1 LKQRSAQISIK
12 RNFSQ
17 MSTDKYQ
24 VKPLRT
30 YIKDLSAKLPA
41 PGGGSAS
48 ALTGCLGAALINMVL
63 NFTVGKEKYRA
74 YEGRLKQAL
83 RRNAGIQS
91 RLLKLV
97 DEDARAYRSGNAKE
111 SLKVPY
117 EVCKLCLEALSS
129 CPRLIKITNRNLI
142 TDIADAA
149 VLLEAAL
156 SGAYYNVLI
165 NLKYLPDTRG
175 NKKILNELNAMKR
188 EAGKLRDRTEEQI
201 GKLIR
206 R

>member
-1 LKQRSAQISIK
+1 MRMYKNNSIK
-12 RNFSQ
+12 KY
-17 MSTDKYQ
+17 TD
-24 VKPLRT
+24 
-30 YIKDLSAKLPA
+30 DLSAKQPA

-63 NFTVGKEKYRA
+63 NFTIGKEKYRA

-83 RRNAGIQS
+83 KRNAAIQS
-91 RLLKLV
+91 RLLNLV
-97 DEDARAYRSGNAKE
+97 DEDARAYRSGSAKE

-117 EVCKLCLEALSS
+117 EACRLCLEALSS
-129 CPRLIKITNRNLI
+129 CPKLIGMTNRNLV

-149 VLLEAAL
+149 VLLEASL

-165 NLKYLPDTRG
+165 NLKYLPDTQG
-175 NKKILNELNAMKR
+175 NKKILNELNVMKR
-188 EAGKLRDRTEEQI
+188 KAGKLRNRTEEQI